1 MNVLHIS
8 LKPVYPQVDGGCT
21 AMANFLEL
29 LHETFKTV
37 DHICIATPKHPF
49 FASDYNE
56 NLPANVKLLSHFYI
70 DTTIKKRKF
79 LCSLGRK
86 IPYQTERFYTFEM
99 ANYLAEI
106 AENYDVV
113 FLESAFLLP
122 YLKHLTKAKKVFVRT
137 HNAEFKI
144 WETKAE
150 TTKNVLN
157 KIVFKRLSDQMKHY
171 ELSCLN
177 QTNGLIHISSKDE
190 QTLQA
195 LLPNVPQL
203 TVSLALNDTDF
214 VTPKADFNTNELGF
228 LGAMNWQPNERA
240 IETLQKTFF
249 PTLQTKFPQ
258 SKLFIA
264 GFGTEKITA
273 THSNC
278 TILGTVADLD
288 DFYAKISVFLAPLE
302 SGSGLKI
309 KVVQAISQGKIVIGS
324 AISFEGLEFLP
335 HKKIAHS
342 LEDYVSELEKIQ
354 HNSTIVDELKAQ
366 QDALKQHFGKRVL
379 ISKLKQFV
387 H

>member
-29 LHETFKTV
+29 LHETFTTV

-49 FASDYNE
+49 FASEYNE
-56 NLPANVKLLSHFYI
+56 YLPSNVKLISHFYI
-70 DTTIKKRKF
+70 DTTIKKRNF

-86 IPYQTERFYTFEM
+86 IPYQTERFYTPEM

-106 AENYDVV
+106 AKNYDVV

-144 WETKAE
+144 WETKAK
-150 TTKNVLN
+150 TTKNGLN
-157 KIVFKRLSDQMKHY
+157 KIVFKRLTNQMKHY
-171 ELSCLN
+171 ELSGLS

-190 QTLQA
+190 QTFQN

-203 TVSLALNDTDF
+203 TISLALNDTDF
-214 VTPKADFNTNELGF
+214 VAPKADFNANEWGF
-228 LGAMNWQPNERA
+228 LGAISWQPNEQA
-240 IETLQKTFF
+240 IETLKKTLF
-249 PTLQTKFPQ
+249 PALQTKFSQ
-258 SKLFIA
+258 AKLFIA
-264 GFGTEKITA
+264 GFGTDKLTVA
-273 THSNC
+273 HSNC
-278 TILGTVADLD
+278 TILGTVADLG
-288 DFYAKISVFLAPLE
+288 DFYNKISVFLAPLE

-324 AISFEGLEFLP
+324 AIAFEGLEFLP

-342 LEDYVSELEKIQ
+342 LEDYVLELEKIQ
-354 HNSTIVDELKAQ
+354 HNSIVINELKAQ
-366 QDALKQHFGKRVL
+366 QDALKQHFGKQVL